1 MNGEDFMIRWTDDAS
16 LRDWLYD
23 HVTGLKETIMAG
35 DAEKMALVL
44 QRWVGQHATFSHK
57 ELLLN
62 HGKLSTAALL
72 EGVLSLQ
79 GGLWCGGVAELF
91 ASLVRLFPGFYAAKW
106 SYGYRDENVSHV
118 TTLIGT
124 KAGNCFVAD
133 AYLGYLYLE
142 TGTKKLLSFGS
153 LIKRIMDKDYDSIT
167 RLDIPQ
173 RRPAIA
179 RPGHSANRFAWLY
192 RNRPIPEPRDAAG
205 LLVYDGAECSFP
217 ALFRPGSQNRKRI
230 EKLRGDT
237 PFEEFMHDL
246 ILVAPELSRFAPNN
260 SETWTEFSVMRNI
273 MHTISGE

>member
-1 MNGEDFMIRWTDDAS
+1 MIRWTDDAS

-23 HVTGLKETIMAG
+23 EIAGLKTRVQDG
-35 DAEKMALVL
+35 DAKMMALAL
-44 QRWVGQHATFSHK
+44 QRWVGQNAAFSHR
-57 ELLLN
+57 ELLLD
-62 HGKLSTAALL
+62 HGKLSTAGLL
-72 EGVLSLQ
+72 EGVLSLE

-106 SYGYRDENVSHV
+106 SYGYRDENV
-118 TTLIGT
+118 
-124 KAGNCFVAD
+124 NCFVAD

-273 MHTISGE
+273 IHTISGE